1 MLPEYQRQEQTV
13 RTTMRSFYGGITD
26 RRDAV
31 LSGSQMGRFWQTGSK
46 ELLAVEAKVASS
58 KLAHARLCQALAHN
72 R

>member
-1 MLPEYQRQEQTV
+1 
-13 RTTMRSFYGGITD
+13 MRSFYGGITD

-31 LSGSQMGRFWQTGSK
+31 LSGSQIGRFWQMGSK

-58 KLAHARLCQALAHN
+58 KLAHARLLMSSWCQALAHN